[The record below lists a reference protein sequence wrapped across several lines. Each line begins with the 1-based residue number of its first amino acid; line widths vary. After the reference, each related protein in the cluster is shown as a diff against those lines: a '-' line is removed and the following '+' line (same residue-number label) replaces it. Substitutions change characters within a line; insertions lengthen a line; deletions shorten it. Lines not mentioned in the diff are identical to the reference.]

1 MIAEI
6 QRTPGLVQV
15 TTAGCTLY
23 RVPSIELLND
33 LLATA
38 PGASK
43 SLCGVKGNTTKS
55 IESAVKRGEIHRF
68 VAEMDGDIP
77 EDFDS
82 AAQWPD
88 CEKMINDIRDQSN
101 CGCCWAFAGAEAA
114 SDRMCIATKGKTMI
128 PISAQDVC
136 FNSNPDGCD
145 GGQIDTPWQY
155 IKDTG
160 AVSGGQYKG
169 TGPFGSGL
177 CSDFSLPH
185 CHHHGPQGKDPYPA
199 EGKPGCP
206 SEESPPGPT
215 QCDAT
220 AKAPHN
226 DFKEDKYYYKG
237 KTQTASGEKAIQQM
251 IVAGGP
257 VETAFTVFS
266 DFELYTSGIYHH
278 VSGEMAGGHA
288 VRMVGWGV
296 DGGVKYWKVAN
307 SWNPYWGE
315 KGFFRIRRG
324 TNEGGIEDDVVGS
337 SSDVSWTEKRLCEH
351 GFAIQCVDQQQLNI
365 CTKPALGQPSHQ
377 SQSDREPEDVQD
389 SSRDD
394 CAQGSCSKGGKAR
407 ESPPEVGKPS
417 IQCGAAGKV
426 QLERDSQGISGH
438 AGHDTN
444 GRPLERRGWVTL
456 ASLASVFFGF
466 DNFFVAY
473 AGNVFKPVEYMAAM
487 LLMVGVISALGSLL
501 LATFCESFRKE
512 TASCSRQASPLKLF
526 WFLSSGAFIAL
537 AQTCGCLSFS
547 LDEVNSGPHQAVVV
561 ANVPLVGMFFYVY
574 SGETLSRQQL
584 FGCFLI
590 MAGVLYMSG
599 FFSLSRPAREEP
611 AQFRSFLWICMSCM
625 FYAASIITIR
635 LAGEADL
642 PSRPKSA
649 AIVFSSGILGPR
661 HSCEETLL

>member
-1 MIAEI
+1 MTEDAPRHLQAGQRQPKCAPNDEAEFGGVAHSSLI
-6 QRTPGLVQV
+6 RERVSLVRCVMAGEDGECPQRITHAVEDGKHGSLCNRSCIEL
-15 TTAGCTLY
+15 CTLDLASWALHLW
-23 RVPSIELLND
+23 RLDASDDQGSVFPRGLEFLFKGVTWTPSAVERF
-33 LLATA
+33 APEA

-82 AAQWPD
+82 AAQWPE

-206 SEESPPGPT
+206 SEESPAGPT

-251 IVAGGP
+251 IMAGGP

-278 VSGEMAGGHA
+278 VSGSMAGGHA

-337 SSDVSWTEKRLCEH
+337 SSDVSWTENAGGAVGARIGCRDCRLRPHEGCLVLS
-351 GFAIQCVDQQQLNI
+351 GL
-365 CTKPALGQPSHQ
+365 
-377 SQSDREPEDVQD
+377 PEERVGLVIG
-389 SSRDD
+389 
-394 CAQGSCSKGGKAR
+394 CPTENCSG
-407 ESPPEVGKPS
+407 
-417 IQCGAAGKV
+417 
-426 QLERDSQGISGH
+426 DSQH
-438 AGHDTN
+438 ADHEVD
-444 GRPLERRGWVTL
+444 
-456 ASLASVFFGF
+456 
-466 DNFFVAY
+466 
-473 AGNVFKPVEYMAAM
+473 KMM
-487 LLMVGVISALGSLL
+487 L
-501 LATFCESFRKE
+501 
-512 TASCSRQASPLKLF
+512 
-526 WFLSSGAFIAL
+526 
-537 AQTCGCLSFS
+537 
-547 LDEVNSGPHQAVVV
+547 
-561 ANVPLVGMFFYVY
+561 
-574 SGETLSRQQL
+574 
-584 FGCFLI
+584 
-590 MAGVLYMSG
+590 
-599 FFSLSRPAREEP
+599 
-611 AQFRSFLWICMSCM
+611 
-625 FYAASIITIR
+625 
-635 LAGEADL
+635 
-642 PSRPKSA
+642 KS
-649 AIVFSSGILGPR
+649 
-661 HSCEETLL
+661 